1 MEDHLIYN
9 EIRGTDEFNYEDED
23 QINADREIYL
33 SEQVTAFKVK
43 VYYRLIRNYCH
54 KLNLALHQLE
64 VLKMSLMKKRKD
76 SSSFN
81 DSSVCES
88 LQQH

>member
-43 VYYRLIRNYCH
+43 VVLPFLFCQGFSMQLF
-54 KLNLALHQLE
+54 LN
-64 VLKMSLMKKRKD
+64 SL
-76 SSSFN
+76 N
-81 DSSVCES
+81 NNE
-88 LQQH
+88 